1 MTVHEPLPA
10 ATVDVARRAWKDW
23 QIVAL
28 ALAILAGAYGLLLN
42 RYWSP
47 GGDSELFVVI
57 ARNLLRGKGY
67 TYNGQ
72 PVTITPPGWPLLLAG
87 LLKVSAAF
95 LWLKLCLIG
104 MILASAGLNYL
115 VLRRFASG
123 RLAGAVVVLV
133 GLLGWVY
140 PLTMWMHTEA
150 PFLLL
155 TSAATLL
162 AVRIGEGRGRW
173 GHVAGLVALS
183 FLMVFTRWP
192 GLFYWPVLAAL
203 AVGPHWRPAVGRRW
217 AAVGLTFVV
226 MAGGFWGVREGML
239 RYAAGSMTVDP
250 DTGVI
255 TTDSGTVLDPEDQ
268 NSETKIIDVV
278 TNAGGKIPLPLQYC
292 QRFISAGEWVSD
304 LMWPPL
310 RFGAAVRAVG
320 LFSGA
325 LGWATI
331 GLLVAALCAGWRR
344 GELLWAAVAAYCGTV
359 VMVWPNP
366 NARYLVPVAP
376 FLLLGVILGC
386 RAAGRWVASNPPGRW
401 AAGFLALAGAYCIV
415 LIAAWA
421 ALRWPLL
428 PIYFTPIVPLLL
440 FAGLLAIGKRPK
452 PNAENRLAAPLA
464 GRDSS
469 DTRPASGA
477 AKRGVDSLG
486 ARLAVGLFVGTVLL
500 NNAALW
506 AVDVAVVHSS
516 DYYGTY
522 WGGLHA
528 SLVSACRYL
537 QEHEPDDGA
546 IAVSERYQNLGHS
559 TYEPF
564 GPRAATMLTDRVL
577 RRMPHSLNR
586 PPNAKVLNWVR
597 GKHVDYYLFQ
607 DRADPWVVWHFRL
620 PAWLQSKLAGPHKD
634 PAAAP
639 DEPTGGWILY
649 ELVQHDGR
657 RTLEPVDVPPVHG
670 WPTRVPGL

>member
-1 MTVHEPLPA
+1 MTVYEPSPAPA
-10 ATVDVARRAWKDW
+10 AMVDLPRRAWGDW

-28 ALAILAGAYGLLLN
+28 ALGLLAAAYGLLLN

-57 ARNLLRGKGY
+57 ARNLVRGRGY

-217 AAVGLTFVV
+217 AAVGLTFLV
-226 MAGGFWGVREGML
+226 MAGGFWGVREGLL

-255 TTDSGTVLDPEDQ
+255 TTDNGTVLDPEDQ

-331 GLLVAALCAGWRR
+331 GLLVATLCAGWRR

-401 AAGFLALAGAYCIV
+401 AAGFLALAAAYCIV
-415 LIAAWA
+415 LIAAWG

-440 FAGLLAIGKRPK
+440 FAGLLAIG
-452 PNAENRLAAPLA
+452 NRSKSSTETRSAAPF
-464 GRDSS
+464 
-469 DTRPASGA
+469 
-477 AKRGVDSLG
+477 G

-537 QEHEPDDGA
+537 QEHEPDDNA

-577 RRMPHSLNR
+577 RRMPRRYNR
-586 PPNAKVLNWVR
+586 PPNGSVTAWVR
-597 GKHVDYYLFQ
+597 NKHVDYYLFQ

-620 PAWLQSKLAGPHKD
+620 PAWLQRKLAGPPKV